1 MTISVGE
8 IVYAFVDGLV
18 GAKKQGWKYLLRVCA
33 TNRLYMLVCSNKF
46 ENDFPIS
53 RAECDRLTV
62 DPSWLSV
69 AGYRHFPDDAMRRMK
84 VEHVC
89 IVSDAFIRALHDHI
103 NACDSL
109 TTRQKRVLLSGLE
122 TRLK

>member
-1 MTISVGE
+1 VTVSVGE

-33 TNRLYMLVCSNKF
+33 TNRLYMLVCSDRF

-53 RAECDRLTV
+53 RAECNKLTV

-69 AGYRHFPDDAMRRMK
+69 AGYRHFPDDTMRRMK
-84 VEHVC
+84 AERVC
-89 IVSDAFIRALHDHI
+89 IVSDDFIKALCDHI
-103 NACDSL
+103 DACDSL
-109 TTRQKRVLLSGLE
+109 TARQKRALLSGLKS
-122 TRLK
+122 RLK